1 MRYPCSINNR
11 VRSRATMNLN
21 KYNRQNEVTGKK
33 HSIHSAWKQD
43 SFLFLWEILLFQ
55 DDANK
60 TETQAFFSLS
70 SFPLHLCNPSF
81 PLSQP
86 LPPYFCLP
94 HSLPACKNS
103 PAFNSGWRR
112 TLDKEL
118 FKLEIL
124 QLLDNLYANQSIT
137 DRKKSERKVR
147 VKPWVIN
154 WFIKI
159 GDL

>member
-1 MRYPCSINNR
+1 MKSQEK
-11 VRSRATMNLN
+11 
-21 KYNRQNEVTGKK
+21 KY
-33 HSIHSAWKQD
+33 SIHSAWKQH

-70 SFPLHLCNPSF
+70 YFPLHLCDPSF
-81 PLSQP
+81 SLSQP
-86 LPPYFCLP
+86 LPPNFCLP

-103 PAFNSGWRR
+103 PAFNSGRRR

-124 QLLDNLYANQSIT
+124 QLLDNLYANQSTT
-137 DRKKSERKVR
+137 DQKKKV
-147 VKPWVIN
+147 KE
-154 WFIKI
+154 K
-159 GDL
+159 